1 MTLDVQNQ
9 LVKLQ
14 GDSPEIGNVEEEIG
28 FKNLEGDG
36 LTISFNPD
44 YLREA
49 LRASITD
56 SIIMSFT
63 QPLRPFTVIPA
74 KQDVNFTQLIPPVR
88 TF

>member
-1 MTLDVQNQ
+1 MWKKKLD
-9 LVKLQ
+9 LRILK
-14 GDSPEIGNVEEEIG
+14 
-28 FKNLEGDG
+28 GDG

-74 KQDVNFTQLIPPVR
+74 KQDVNFTQLITPVR